1 MSKNGTRHRA
11 GRVIAAIAAV
21 CMMAGGGR
29 AAGQVKLHPLPQGMF
44 TNPLLPTGP
53 DPWVI
58 YRNGFYYYTNTTGTN
73 LTLWKTR
80 DITDLRDAEQKIVWT
95 PPKTGPYSSD
105 IWAPELHYL
114 DGAWYLY
121 FAADAGTNDSHRLY
135 VLRNA
140 NADPLRGRWEMKG
153 KVEDRTDRWAI
164 DPTVVKVLGKT
175 YLAWSGWEG
184 DTNGRQSLYM
194 ARLKNPWTVEG
205 ERIRL
210 STPQYA
216 WEEVGDT
223 YVPGVVSALPHV
235 NVNEGP
241 EFLVHGSKVFLVYS
255 ASACWTDYYE
265 LGLLEAPIDSDL
277 MQVHSW
283 TKLDHPVFRQSPAA
297 SVYGPGHNSF
307 FQSPDGRQDWILYH
321 ANAAPGQGCGLA
333 RTPRAQPFTW
343 NPDGTPNFG
352 QPVPAGMP
360 MMKPSGTAGAGSSAD
375 GDQDR

>member
-1 MSKNGTRHRA
+1 MKP
-11 GRVIAAIAAV
+11 
-21 CMMAGGGR
+21 
-29 AAGQVKLHPLPQGMF
+29 QPLPKGMF

-58 YRNGFYYYTNTTGTN
+58 YHDGFYYYTDTTGTN

-80 DITDLRDAEQKIVWT
+80 DITDLRHAEQKIVWT
-95 PPKTGPYSSD
+95 PPKTGPYSND
-105 IWAPELHYL
+105 IWAPELHFL

-121 FAADAGTNDSHRLY
+121 FTADDGTNDSHRIY
-135 VLRNA
+135 VLRNTSV
-140 NADPLRGRWEMKG
+140 DPLRGRWVMKG

-164 DPTVVKVLGKT
+164 DPTVADIRGKR
-175 YLAWSGWEG
+175 YLVWSGWEG
-184 DTNGRQSLYM
+184 DTNGRQSIYM
-194 ARLKNPWTVEG
+194 ARLRNPWTVEG
-205 ERIRL
+205 DRVRL
-210 STPQYA
+210 STPIYP

-223 YVPGVVSALPHV
+223 YLPGVVNAVPHI

-241 EFLVHGSKVFLVYS
+241 EFLLHGSKVFLMYS

-265 LGLLEAPIDSDL
+265 LGLLEASIDSDL

-283 TKLDHPVFRQSPAA
+283 IKLDHPVFWQNPAA
-297 SVYGPGHNSF
+297 SVYGPGHASF

-321 ANAAPGQGCGLA
+321 ANAAPGQGCGIG

-352 QPVPAGMP
+352 RPVAAGMP
-360 MMKPSGTAGAGSSAD
+360 MMKPSGTVGAGSGAN
-375 GDQDR
+375 GDEDR